1 MKKLLI
7 FAFFAVSVSQAC
19 QTLKSQ
25 TYIDPQKSFVL
36 GEGKHGSYV
45 AQIQNVGKGD
55 LEVVQV
61 SEKGIRTS
69 LGVLKSKEKGK
80 YQVSNNTT
88 VQFKNDDAREK
99 GIIDIRLVGDT
110 NLSMG
115 YQGNNP

>member
-1 MKKLLI
+1 MLFI
-7 FAFFAVSVSQAC
+7 ASISQAC

-45 AQIQNVGKGD
+45 AQIQNIGKGD

-61 SEKGIRTS
+61 SEKGVATS
-69 LGVLKSKEKGK
+69 LGILKSKEKGK
-80 YQVSNNTT
+80 YQVSKNTT
-88 VQFKNDDAREK
+88 VQFKNENAEEK
-99 GIIDIRLVGDT
+99 GVIDIRLVGDT

-115 YQGNNP
+115 YQANKR